1 MWPPRAQTFLN
12 YLIFFLN
19 FKSRNDLSRK
29 PSKREKMWERG
40 SKRTRTAQTPTN
52 IHSKAESYQF
62 LHQSTDTKL
71 NGHASLSM
79 SIVCALINLKK

>member
-1 MWPPRAQTFLN
+1 
-12 YLIFFLN
+12 
-19 FKSRNDLSRK
+19 
-29 PSKREKMWERG
+29 MWERG